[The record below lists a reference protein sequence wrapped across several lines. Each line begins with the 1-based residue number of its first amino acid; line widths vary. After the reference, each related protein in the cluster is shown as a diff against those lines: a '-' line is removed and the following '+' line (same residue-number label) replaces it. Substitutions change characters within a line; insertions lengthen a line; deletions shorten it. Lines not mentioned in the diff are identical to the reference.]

1 MPIIKSAI
9 KRARQ
14 NNTRRT
20 RRQPFHTRLKSV
32 MRAYTDLIKE
42 GKKDEA
48 GAMLPLVMKVIDTAA
63 KKHILHRNNAA
74 RKKSRLSFMLAK
86 KN

>member
-1 MPIIKSAI
+1 MPIIESAI

-14 NNTRRT
+14 NETRRE
-20 RRQPFHTRLKSV
+20 RRQPFKTRLKTTI
-32 MRAYTDLIKE
+32 RAFTDLLKE

-48 GAMLPLVMKVIDTAA
+48 AKMLPAVMKVIDTAA
-63 KKHILHRNNAA
+63 KKNLIHRNTAD
-74 RKKSRLSFMLAK
+74 RKKSRLSLMVGK

>member
-14 NNTRRT
+14 NTVRRT
-20 RRQPFHTRLKSV
+20 RRQPFKTQLKSAIRKFMDTV
-32 MRAYTDLIKE
+32 QE

-48 GAMLPLVMKVIDTAA
+48 AKMLPKVFKAIDTAA
-63 KKHILHRNNAA
+63 KKQIIHRNNAA
-74 RKKSRLSFMLAK
+74 RKKSMYSKMVATK
-86 KN
+86 